1 MLRWTV
7 SLEGG
12 PRRVNHAA
20 VAIGH
25 KVFSFGG
32 YCSGEDYSTIRQIDV
47 HIFNIVSMRWTKLP
61 PTTFTSPCVKDVPYM
76 RYGHTAVVV
85 GETVYIWGGRNDTE
99 GACNVLFAFD
109 PNSYMWARPKTSG
122 TLPGARDGHSA
133 AVLRSCIYIFGGYE
147 QLADCFSNDI
157 HRLDTS
163 SMVWCLIH
171 AKGVPARWRDFHS
184 ATFIGPK
191 MFVFG
196 GRADLLGPAH
206 SNHEIYCNR
215 IKVFDTEFDTWLHP
229 TINGFSPEGRRSHS
243 AYAYNGELYI
253 FGGYNALMDYH
264 FDDLWKFNPET
275 MMWTQLRPIGKGP
288 CCRRRQCCCVAGTS
302 AVLFG
307 GTSPCPEQGMGD
319 DFNLMDHSDLFVLD
333 FAPSLKTLCKLAVIH
348 HGLDQSA
355 LPQDIRWE
363 LVAMTTNSSISRPM
377 LSSHG

>member
-47 HIFNIVSMRWTKLP
+47 HIFNIVSMRWTKLL
-61 PTTFTSPCVKDVPYM
+61 PTPCTSPCVKDVPYM

-109 PNSYMWARPKTSG
+109 PSKPFLINNGRVNVFGCVLEVPPHEVRGGWKEWNGWDPASYMWARPKTSG
-122 TLPGARDGHSA
+122 TL
-133 AVLRSCIYIFGGYE
+133 
-147 QLADCFSNDI
+147 
-157 HRLDTS
+157 
-163 SMVWCLIH
+163 
-171 AKGVPARWRDFHS
+171 PARWRDFHS

-196 GRADLLGPAH
+196 GRADLLGAAH

-215 IKVFDTEFDTWLHP
+215 IKVFDTESDTWLHP

-243 AYAYNGELYI
+243 ACELLANKCTI
-253 FGGYNALMDYH
+253 CFCTMLCTA
-264 FDDLWKFNPET
+264 ET
-275 MMWTQLRPIGKGP
+275 MTWTQLRPIGKGP
-288 CCRRRQCCCVAGTS
+288 CCRRRQCCCVAGSS

-307 GTSPCPEQGMGD
+307 GTSPCPDHGMGD
-319 DFNLMDHSDLFVLD
+319 DFNLMDHSDLYVLD